1 MPDPSLLDRGRRSRE
16 CLCDSLLLD
25 DRSVADLVIS
35 FRRCGDYA
43 SGTNH
48 TLRESLLHVNCL
60 FRAVL
65 TVSSI
70 DSHRRIRQAVLGR
83 LDVLLPQALHLARA
97 HFGRFEAIGSL
108 RRDPRRRGAARRS
121 QGECQF
127 ASRKDRARRLVD
139 KRAPPSERVAKAHIE
154 SHTTGRLV
162 SLHMGTLVLVS
173 SVHQGL
179 DCGIFLVEPLHFVGR
194 SALETA
200 SEDTSTHIFPAV
212 FKEALKFLDL
222 TSKTAF
228 AL

>member
-1 MPDPSLLDRGRRSRE
+1 M
-16 CLCDSLLLD
+16 
-25 DRSVADLVIS
+25 IS

-97 HFGRFEAIGSL
+97 HFGRLETIGSL

-179 DCGIFLVEPLHFVGR
+179 DCGIFLVEPLHFVGSVSSGNRIGRHEHAHLPSRLRRGLQACR
-194 SALETA
+194 SYERDCVCSVTA
-200 SEDTSTHIFPAV
+200 GQYQFPPARRYIQSCM
-212 FKEALKFLDL
+212 LR
-222 TSKTAF
+222 
-228 AL
+228 